1 VKEPSHQQAD
11 PAALRLRVEWLDR
24 VESTNSAL
32 RDRLAHDPELPA
44 GLILAAR
51 EQTAGRG
58 RGGRSWSAP
67 PGRSLAF
74 SVLLRPAVPTP
85 QLLSLPMAAALATS
99 DVLREHHL
107 VPTLKWP
114 NDVRVGER
122 KISGVLL
129 ETVGAVAILGVGLNV
144 NMTPDEAAAVDQPA
158 TSLRIET
165 GSEHALEPLLEAW
178 CRAFV
183 ARYGA
188 WHAHGFGGLL
198 ADWEARA
205 QAVGTVT
212 TRGRVAGYGAEGQLL
227 VERNG
232 TVDEVWDAE
241 IRG

>member
-1 VKEPSHQQAD
+1 MPDAAD
-11 PAALRLRVEWLDR
+11 PSGLTPRVEWLDR
-24 VESTNSAL
+24 VDSTNRAL
-32 RDRLAHDPELPA
+32 RDRLAQVPDLPA
-44 GLILAAR
+44 GLVLAAR

-74 SVLLRPAVPTP
+74 SVLLRPLVPTP

-129 ETVGAVAILGVGLNV
+129 ETVGPVAILGIGLNV
-144 NMTPDEAAAVDQPA
+144 NMTPAEAAAIDQPA

-165 GSEHALEPLLEAW
+165 GAEYALEPLLAAW
-178 CRAFV
+178 CSAFA
-183 ARYGA
+183 ARYGV
-188 WHAHGFGGLL
+188 WHAQGFAGLL

-205 QAVGTVT
+205 QAVGTLT
-212 TRGRVAGYGAEGQLL
+212 LRGRVAGYGAEGQLL
-227 VERNG
+227 VERDG
-232 TVDEVWDAE
+232 TIAEVWDAE
-241 IRG
+241 IR